1 MRYASVCDGIGA
13 AHVAWQPLGWEC
25 AWTSEIEPFP
35 SAVVDE
41 RWKLKNVGDM
51 TKLTEEQLENEGP
64 ISLLVG
70 GTPCQSFSVAGLRK
84 GLEDPRGN
92 LALRFTQLV
101 GVLRPTWVVWENVP
115 GVLSSGGGRDFGTFL
130 GALAELGYGFAYR
143 VLDAQWFGVAQRRRR
158 VFVVAHARDWRRAAA
173 VLFERESVFGNPPTR
188 GKAGQKV
195 TGPIAGCSNG
205 GGANGPGRTADD
217 ADTLVTSSAI
227 PQVDNP
233 LTARM
238 GKGINTTCDEGQTAV
253 VAFHPTQDPISSVDG
268 LTHSLGCG
276 SSRGCATAAV
286 AFAQNTRDE
295 VRRVNGDG
303 DIVGALAAQP
313 GMKQTSFVAY
323 DITGI
328 RATVGGRETDC
339 HTALR
344 SRAPGQSEASTTTVV
359 AIQERAVSEN
369 PDAGPDGAGIRTDGV
384 SYTLEARTVPQ
395 AVMAYGLSTT
405 VTPKFA
411 EELSPTIVTPSPSGG
426 GQPQC
431 VAFANRTRDGIKV
444 PEIMK
449 DGIVPAL
456 TNPGKGG
463 RSDAVNV
470 AVALQDCSGREKRQN
485 GTGWNQDG
493 TAYTVDA
500 AATQGVAIDL
510 QNVSVGGDVAGT
522 LDTTRPS
529 RGGGQAVVAFKPGQS
544 EAAGGTFVTE
554 EFAPTIQ
561 AQNNGS
567 TAVPAVAF
575 NAYQR
580 TEQQA
585 AWPLGAS
592 DGRKVEVGVREGMAV
607 RRLTPRECE
616 RLQGFPD
623 DYTLVSYRNK
633 PAADGPRYK
642 ALGNSM
648 AVPVMRWIGERI
660 ALVDSV
666 EDSNA

>member
-188 GKAGQKV
+188 GASGEKV
-195 TGPIAGCSNG
+195 TSPIAGCSNG

-217 ADTLVTSSAI
+217 ADSLIPVCFKENMSTPDAAVGLCPTLQAE
-227 PQVDNP
+227 N
-233 LTARM
+233 
-238 GKGINTTCDEGQTAV
+238 
-253 VAFHPTQDPISSVDG
+253 FH
-268 LTHSLGCG
+268 
-276 SSRGCATAAV
+276 AV
-286 AFAQNTRDE
+286 AFAQNQRDE
-295 VRRVNGDG
+295 VRQLGDCAT
-303 DIVGALAAQP
+303 ALQIPGTHQQTFVATPFDTTQITSKANYSRPQP
-313 GMKQTSFVAY
+313 GDPCHPIAAGSHPPAVAFSERTRDHGSHLELESTDVTPAIRTGVNRQQGVILPVSVRTAQTSANGHGIADDVA
-323 DITGI
+323 
-328 RATVGGRETDC
+328 
-339 HTALR
+339 HTLDR
-344 SRAPGQSEASTTTVV
+344 VQG
-359 AIQERAVSEN
+359 
-369 PDAGPDGAGIRTDGV
+369 
-384 SYTLEARTVPQ
+384 Q
-395 AVMAYGLSTT
+395 AVVQPVAFTT
-405 VTPKFA
+405 EQTPKFKQDCA
-411 EELSPTIVTPSPSGG
+411 LTITKQSPSGG

-431 VAFANRTRDGIKV
+431 VMQPVIYDGYNQKANEDISPSVRIGRDSGDCVVTRVAANQTTGFCGDAV
-444 PEIMK
+444 ASCE
-449 DGIVPAL
+449 VSSSLRA
-456 TNPGKGG
+456 NPGSGW
-463 RSDAVNV
+463 RS
-470 AVALQDCSGREKRQN
+470 N
-485 GTGWNQDG
+485 GTP
-493 TAYTVDA
+493 VE
-500 AATQGVAIDL
+500 GVAI
-510 QNVSVGGDVAGT
+510 Q
-522 LDTTRPS
+522 
-529 RGGGQAVVAFKPGQS
+529 
-544 EAAGGTFVTE
+544 
-554 EFAPTIQ
+554 
-561 AQNNGS
+561 
-567 TAVPAVAF
+567 
-575 NAYQR
+575 
-580 TEQQA
+580 
-585 AWPLGAS
+585 
-592 DGRKVEVGVREGMAV
+592 GMAV

-623 DYTLVSYRNK
+623 DYTLVTYHNK

-648 AVPVMRWIGERI
+648 AVPVMAWIGKRI
-660 ALVDSV
+660 SEV
-666 EDSNA
+666 EATDGTDAN